1 MSFQE
6 KLHEGKIGESYIAKW
21 FQGKGYNVLPVYQIE
36 IQENKGPTLFTSDNT
51 QLICP
56 DILVF
61 KDKRV
66 FWIEAK
72 HKTAFSWH
80 RLTKRWVTGIDIRH
94 YEDYKRVATTL
105 SGWPVYLMFLHK
117 NGGVAKDTPSGMVS
131 PTGLYGGE
139 IMYLSENEN
148 HRHDNWGKSGMVYWS
163 TEVLRKFDE
172 YRN

>member
-1 MSFQE
+1 MNFQRQ
-6 KLHEGKIGESYIAKW
+6 LNVGKIGESYIARW
-21 FQGKGYNVLPVYQIE
+21 FQNRGYNILPVYQIE
-36 IQENKGPTLFTSDNT
+36 IHENKGPTLLTCNDI

-56 DILVF
+56 DMLVF
-61 KDKRV
+61 KENKV

-80 RLTKRWVTGIDIRH
+80 RKTNKWVTGIDLRH
-94 YEDYKRVATTL
+94 YEDYKKVAMNL

-117 NGGVAKDTPSGMVS
+117 AGGIAKDTPDGMIS

-163 TEVLRKFDE
+163 TEVLKKFDD
-172 YRN
+172 YNV